1 MIVRTGLMAA
11 LCAVFMATT
20 ACTGGLTGSNYPRS
34 EVGVPA
40 EVRQATVIGVRQVQI
55 DANNRG
61 AGALGGVAAGG
72 ALGSTIGGGTEE
84 RVAAGIAGAILGGLA
99 GAAIERGVTT
109 GTGYEYTVKLR
120 ESGQVFAITQGD
132 ETPVAGVGQ
141 SVNLVYADRVRVV
154 PN

>member
-40 EVRQATVIGVRQVQI
+40 EVREATVVGVRQVQF
-55 DANNRG
+55 DPDSAG

-109 GTGYEYTVKLR
+109 DTGYEYTVKFH
-120 ESGQVFAITQGD
+120 ETGQVYAIPQGD
-132 ETPVAGVGQ
+132 ETPVASVGQ
-141 SVNLVYADRVRVV
+141 TVNVIYGDRVRVV